1 MLKMLLAYYV
11 VCLSLD
17 CLFCNF
23 LHEVLCIESDLLL
36 SCSLQKSHF

>member
-1 MLKMLLAYYV
+1 MHKMLLAYDV

-23 LHEVLCIESDLLL
+23 LHEVLCIERDILL